1 MPTHYLHLLL
11 AVVGLLLVVAPG
23 ALATAVQAPEFFGRP
38 SQPRPRTV
46 VRRWA
51 VA

>member
-1 MPTHYLHLLL
+1 MSLLL
-11 AVVGLLLVVAPG
+11 ILLITVGPFLVISPGLLLT
-23 ALATAVQAPEFFGRP
+23 ALQCPEFVTGRR

-46 VRRWA
+46 VRRWQ

>member
-1 MPTHYLHLLL
+1 MSLLVILLL
-11 AVVGLLLVVAPG
+11 TIGLPLVVAPG
-23 ALATAVQAPEFFGRP
+23 ALLTAVQAPEFYGRP

>member
-1 MPTHYLHLLL
+1 MSLFLILLIT
-11 AVVGLLLVVAPG
+11 VGLVVVVAPG
-23 ALATAVQAPEFFGRP
+23 ALLTAIQCPEFVTGRR

-46 VRRWA
+46 VRRWQ

>member
-1 MPTHYLHLLL
+1 MSLLVILLL
-11 AVVGLLLVVAPG
+11 TIGLPLVVAPG
-23 ALATAVQAPEFFGRP
+23 ALLTAVQCPEFVTGRR

-46 VRRWA
+46 VRRWQ